1 MVQPTPSQAPSN
13 AVEGRG
19 RRLGSGAIA
28 SLSGVALLIVFMIQ
42 NTERVRIDF
51 LFWNFTWPLWLLTL
65 VTAVV
70 GALVWIGVGAMRR
83 HRRRKARRADRR
95 D

>member
-1 MVQPTPSQAPSN
+1 
-13 AVEGRG
+13 
-19 RRLGSGAIA
+19 
-28 SLSGVALLIVFMIQ
+28 MIQ

-70 GALVWIGVGAMRR
+70 GALVWIGVRDWTRSA
-83 HRRRKARRADRR
+83 RKARRADRR
-95 D
+95 DEPPGTRALLDTAEPSRSHP